1 MRVSSARTFYRPFRG
16 AARGGHIGLLVA
28 ALALFSRPPA
38 TAGETMGRLAH
49 DDRLVVRGL
58 TEIEPERLAAAL
70 VADDELLLLSRPL
83 AQRKGFLTAVGE
95 KATLALAHAG
105 FASARATA
113 RVEADGDSEH
123 VVVDVVE
130 GPRHAAAAIRI
141 DGLPPDLSERLHRWL
156 LSHRPPPGAMP
167 QAQDVGG
174 EWSGTR
180 WVDSRGL
187 PARLEEAVWSP
198 GQPAPFDPPFLRTVR
213 TAVARFLR
221 DEGYYAA
228 ARIVESPGSSRV
240 PDSDAPTSDEQQ
252 PAASCDV
259 AVRADAEGA
268 TLVIAFENLP
278 PPATLRTIDVLPG
291 ARTTAA
297 DLERTL
303 GIGVGERVTE
313 RDRLV
318 WRERLRQSGR
328 FVRHEVTLRELPGGR
343 GTHAGNPGADVVATF
358 DLEEYP
364 PVPSLAE
371 PLSREETAMLA
382 FRSWLLETLAN
393 DHDLVVACM
402 PTADAAG
409 AAASPPAWE
418 CVVSTREGAFFG
430 ALPGTDTACGVAVSA
445 DGLGCFLPSQAGSFT
460 VPLRGRRRVTL
471 DVSFSLKRGSAAGPT
486 PFERQLQAGCGIEP
500 RPRDAVAAL
509 AVTARIE
516 PVACLS
522 LVHEGDPTI
531 VWEGDDLVV
540 SAAGSTARFDSRTGR
555 LESVDVAAC
564 GHVAIDAAEG
574 RFSSGLAALREAAGA
589 DRARPDALVS
599 SAVDFLTDDATTTA
613 AKRISAAMGLEEQRL
628 ILWQEIVTDVA
639 DRLRRIANAGGFA
652 AADHL
657 AGAVLDSDEIVP
669 PLVIP
674 RKGTAPPDADPLAQ
688 LTRLA
693 TARAWRWIDRCCG
706 RDSWPT
712 SLARVAAFAAARD
725 ISALWELTAYMGS
738 TRHGPLAL
746 LVAASTAP
754 TEALA
759 AGLARQG
766 QTRLSAEAFRAD
778 CEPLVAILRNAGLD
792 LPLVMLLRS
801 VDDEEARRLGRSL
814 AGDERLLLPIVRDL
828 RSRASDE
835 AALGALPEATESWWR
850 ESLGAVIAKALAD
863 RSQLKTAGKPAP
875 AAAPAR

>member
-1 MRVSSARTFYRPFRG
+1 MRVSSARTVFTPPCHGVRRG
-16 AARGGHIGLLVA
+16 RIGLVIGT
-28 ALALFSRPPA
+28 LALVGLPA
-38 TAGETMGRLAH
+38 YGGETMGRLAH

-58 TEIEPERLAAAL
+58 TRIEPERLATAL

-83 AQRKGFLTAVGE
+83 ASRKGYLAAVGE
-95 KATLALAHAG
+95 KATLALERAG
-105 FASARATA
+105 FPDARATA
-113 RVEADGDSEH
+113 RVEAAGDGERL
-123 VVVDVVE
+123 VVDVVE
-130 GPRHAAAAIRI
+130 GQRYAAADIRI

-156 LSHRPPPGAMP
+156 LSHRPPPGASP
-167 QAQDVGG
+167 QAQDIGG

-187 PARLEEAVWSP
+187 PARLEDAVWSP

-221 DEGYYAA
+221 DEGYLAA
-228 ARIVESPGSSRV
+228 ARIVESRSSSRGKEA
-240 PDSDAPTSDEQQ
+240 DAPE

-259 AVRADAEGA
+259 AVRPDAAGA

-278 PPATLRTIDVLPG
+278 PPAALRTIEVLPG

-303 GIGVGERVTE
+303 GIGIGDRVTE

-328 FVRHEVTLRELPGGR
+328 FVRHEVALRELPGGD
-343 GTHAGNPGADVVATF
+343 GADAGVPGADVVATF

-364 PVPSLAE
+364 AVTPLTE
-371 PLSREETAMLA
+371 PLSREEAVMLS

-393 DHDLVVACM
+393 EPDLVVSCSPAS
-402 PTADAAG
+402 AAG
-409 AAASPPAWE
+409 AGDPRPAWE
-418 CVVSTREGAFFG
+418 CIVSTREGACFK
-430 ALPGTDTACGVAVSA
+430 ALPGTPEACGVAVSA
-445 DGLGCFLPSQAGSFT
+445 EGLACFLPAQAGSFT
-460 VPLRGRRRVTL
+460 VPLPGRRRVTL
-471 DVSFSLKRGSAAGPT
+471 DVSFSLSRGTTAGRS
-486 PFERQLQAGCGIEP
+486 PFERQLQATGSLEP
-500 RPRDAVAAL
+500 RPRDALAAL

-522 LVHEGDPTI
+522 LVHEGKPTL

-540 SAAGSTARFDSRTGR
+540 CANGVTARFDSRTGR
-555 LESVDVAAC
+555 LEGVDLADGASI
-564 GHVAIDAAEG
+564 AIDAAAG
-574 RFSSGLAALREAAGA
+574 RFATVLATLRAAAGV
-589 DRARPDALVS
+589 DRALPDALVS
-599 SAVDFLTDDATTTA
+599 SAVEFLTDDATHTA
-613 AKRISAAMGLEEQRL
+613 ARRIAAAMGLEEPKL
-628 ILWQEIVTDVA
+628 VFWQEIVTDVA
-639 DRLRRIANAGGFA
+639 GRLRRIATAGGFV
-652 AADHL
+652 AADRL
-657 AGAVLDSDEIVP
+657 AGAALDGGEDGPP

-674 RKGTAPPDADPLAQ
+674 HKNPTPPGSDPLAQ
-688 LTRLA
+688 LTRFT
-693 TARAWRWIDRCCG
+693 TARAWRWTDRCCG
-706 RDSWPT
+706 RDSWPA

-778 CEPLVAILRNAGLD
+778 CEPLAALLRNAGLD
-792 LPLVMLLRS
+792 LPLVMLLRT

-814 AGDERLLLPIVRDL
+814 AGDERLLLPLVREL
-828 RSRASDE
+828 RSRESD
-835 AALGALPEATESWWR
+835 ADALGSLPEAVECWWR
-850 ESLGAVIAKALAD
+850 ESLGAAVSKALAD

-875 AAAPAR
+875 DAAPAR

>member
-16 AARGGHIGLLVA
+16 AARGGHVGFLVA

-58 TEIEPERLAAAL
+58 TKIEPERLAAAL

-130 GPRHAAAAIRI
+130 GPRHAAAGIRI

-156 LSHRPPPGAMP
+156 LSHRPPSGAMP

-278 PPATLRTIDVLPG
+278 PPATLQTIDVLPG

-297 DLERTL
+297 DLERSL
-303 GIGVGERVTE
+303 GIAVGERVTE

-343 GTHAGNPGADVVATF
+343 GTHPGNPGADVVATF

-371 PLSREETAMLA
+371 PLSREESVMLA

-393 DHDLVVACM
+393 ERDLVVACL

-409 AAASPPAWE
+409 AAASSPAWE

-430 ALPGTDTACGVAVSA
+430 ALPGTDAACGVAVSA

-471 DVSFSLKRGSAAGPT
+471 DVSFSLRRGSAAGPT

-500 RPRDAVAAL
+500 RR
-509 AVTARIE
+509 R
-516 PVACLS
+516 
-522 LVHEGDPTI
+522 
-531 VWEGDDLVV
+531 
-540 SAAGSTARFDSRTGR
+540 
-555 LESVDVAAC
+555 AC
-564 GHVAIDAAEG
+564 GGD
-574 RFSSGLAALREAAGA
+574 
-589 DRARPDALVS
+589 
-599 SAVDFLTDDATTTA
+599 
-613 AKRISAAMGLEEQRL
+613 
-628 ILWQEIVTDVA
+628 
-639 DRLRRIANAGGFA
+639 
-652 AADHL
+652 
-657 AGAVLDSDEIVP
+657 DEIVP
-669 PLVIP
+669 LPHDRGIALVDERQAGDRLDP
-674 RKGTAPPDADPLAQ
+674 RRHGQ
-688 LTRLA
+688 R
-693 TARAWRWIDRCCG
+693 RHRIAW
-706 RDSWPT
+706 SW
-712 SLARVAAFAAARD
+712 LEAAARPHL
-725 ISALWELTAYMGS
+725 ALEGRPAGRLGPRERERDVDGHPPAARQ
-738 TRHGPLAL
+738 RHGERPCLRGQE
-746 LVAASTAP
+746 TAQAVGAHRHP
-754 TEALA
+754 A
-759 AGLARQG
+759 
-766 QTRLSAEAFRAD
+766 RLSRA
-778 CEPLVAILRNAGLD
+778 GQGT
-792 LPLVMLLRS
+792 
-801 VDDEEARRLGRSL
+801 EERSL
-814 AGDERLLLPIVRDL
+814 AGRHHAFPGGLRGTRAGVVRRRGRAGDDEIPFVGQRLEQPRAKGEHRGFLPREGLRQRREGRIFHAVDHGHEVGAESANNGPLAPGQLPKRD
-828 RSRASDE
+828 
-835 AALGALPEATESWWR
+835 
-850 ESLGAVIAKALAD
+850 
-863 RSQLKTAGKPAP
+863 
-875 AAAPAR
+875 